1 MTYFMHPVRSGEVW
15 SSMTTSSLPESIPN
29 ANTSYILP
37 RSLFEYRIPRWGN
50 NNYPYLTFFPL
61 QYGFYGLF
69 ARLANLH
76 PPVPAGIRYKMHSED
91 VVKMQNLE
99 DVLVDVCWFLWK
111 RAGLNTAIQYLWL
124 PSSVGMEKSYREPEG
139 VERCKSR
146 VQTSFM
152 FLMAA
157 CSFAVALNTTEYD
170 LKHPDE
176 EPAWAR
182 ASREVK
188 QPNPLNPHWLAAFR
202 SSIVCDFTPGLRA
215 GVFID
220 SASSQWACAFPAFA
234 RANISFWVHWGVD
247 AHGFLDNKFMK
258 LYQPNAQIVRIAQKR
273 KLEVP
278 ETQEPDSKAPI
289 PFTGS
294 YQQRGETYSQ
304 FHTRVAQ
311 EVSDFAKYEEQS
323 EKEQREAWTKQA
335 DAENSNPLTQSP
347 TVGLAMFEWV
357 WYGPYILRRLV
368 SHREWAVVWKSAS
381 PEQRHYLPHLNQW
394 DIEPASVGQFGVGS
408 AQNYDSYFGGDD
420 DDDDFGGNDNSGSI
434 VPSSTSPI
442 SAPAPTPSQVAHT
455 ADYSSD
461 VRDMFQDSPA
471 SIPLSQHALQSTA
484 DIICYRLGLSPE
496 NNSSTRLNDYVPSS
510 HYCEQADWALFRM
523 GLRNCP
529 EFIGKPENHSREEN
543 ELKDF
548 LHKIFNYV
556 TSQGKAK
563 LFAPTFDY
571 GPSMYN
577 KVTGNSYWRV
587 GVITLSKQASGPSLW
602 QNRDINV
609 LGISSQP
616 LVDQWYLVGLWDSAA
631 VLQLFRMSFVNEMS
645 VLGAV
650 RELIQWG
657 IPFLTLKPSANY
669 PTKAHQ
675 RPEVGVGLG
684 FRSRGHRFDESE
696 LAAYETAK
704 KDLLSTSVGR
714 LALMKG
720 GIIWRLAKDLVPVKS
735 VVKGPPPSV
744 RTSGVS
750 FGKLKGSFLCDEVLE
765 ESEEDIIVG
774 LYKVE
779 SGISGQNADLSW
791 WPKPSAWS
799 VGNRNFGYWTPDC
812 EKFYQDRLREIR
824 LGKARPRSA
833 TEWHQTLERSALSV
847 SAFHGSLDHAA
858 MQLLD
863 NQLDSYWVQ

>member
-1 MTYFMHPVRSGEVW
+1 MDAESFSSYGVVQLATPCRFIPSACCPDKDLVLLVTRAGGRDRMGLWTLSGTKTWEVDPSPSSERIVSCAWSPDGQSIAVAQHPPYLALYSLQDGREERSIPLSFNNGAITGVWWFRHEKVVEDHPV
-15 SSMTTSSLPESIPN
+15 
-29 ANTSYILP
+29 
-37 RSLFEYRIPRWGN
+37 
-50 NNYPYLTFFPL
+50 
-61 QYGFYGLF
+61 
-69 ARLANLH
+69 
-76 PPVPAGIRYKMHSED
+76 
-91 VVKMQNLE
+91 
-99 DVLVDVCWFLWK
+99 
-111 RAGLNTAIQYLWL
+111 
-124 PSSVGMEKSYREPEG
+124 
-139 VERCKSR
+139 
-146 VQTSFM
+146 
-152 FLMAA
+152 
-157 CSFAVALNTTEYD
+157 
-170 LKHPDE
+170 PDI
-176 EPAWAR
+176 
-182 ASREVK
+182 
-188 QPNPLNPHWLAAFR
+188 FR
-202 SSIVCDFTPGLRA
+202 R
-215 GVFID
+215 
-220 SASSQWACAFPAFA
+220 
-234 RANISFWVHWGVD
+234 N
-247 AHGFLDNKFMK
+247 
-258 LYQPNAQIVRIAQKR
+258 
-273 KLEVP
+273 
-278 ETQEPDSKAPI
+278 
-289 PFTGS
+289 
-294 YQQRGETYSQ
+294 
-304 FHTRVAQ
+304 
-311 EVSDFAKYEEQS
+311 
-323 EKEQREAWTKQA
+323 
-335 DAENSNPLTQSP
+335 
-347 TVGLAMFEWV
+347 
-357 WYGPYILRRLV
+357 
-368 SHREWAVVWKSAS
+368 
-381 PEQRHYLPHLNQW
+381 
-394 DIEPASVGQFGVGS
+394 DIIHA
-408 AQNYDSYFGGDD
+408 
-420 DDDDFGGNDNSGSI
+420 
-434 VPSSTSPI
+434 
-442 SAPAPTPSQVAHT
+442 
-455 ADYSSD
+455 
-461 VRDMFQDSPA
+461 PA